1 MINTDFL
8 DQLDRFHLV
17 VKKRVT
23 SSYMGPRKSIA
34 AGRGLTFKDHRIYSP
49 GDDIRL
55 IDWKVFARTDDLYI
69 KTFEEER
76 NLTAHIIMD
85 ASASM
90 GFGKPISKFDYAAMI
105 GVGFAYLAM
114 RENEKFQFST
124 FADELDVF
132 QPRRGMS
139 QLASMVFYLNNTK
152 TNGHSKLLNSMVQY
166 KKIVGSRSLLVILS
180 DFLVDI
186 NEVIETLYTLG
197 DHEIKVVQ
205 VLDPIEK
212 DLKYSGDFKLIDS
225 ETQSKLRTYI
235 SPRLRVE
242 YQQMLDDHSAK
253 IEETCNK
260 LGYHF
265 HQITS
270 DTPIFD
276 AFYRVLE

>member
-23 SSYMGPRKSIA
+23 SNYIGLRKSIS

-90 GFGKPISKFDYAAMI
+90 GFGKPISKFDYAAML

-124 FADELDVF
+124 FAESLDVF

-139 QLASMVFYLNNTK
+139 QLASMVFYLNNTITK
-152 TNGHSKLLNSMVQY
+152 CYSKLLEALMQY
-166 KKIVGSRSLLVILS
+166 KKLVGRRSLLVLVS

-186 NEVIETLYTLG
+186 NEVVESLYTLG
-197 DHEIKVVQ
+197 DHEIKVIQ
-205 VLDPIEK
+205 ILDPIEK

-225 ETQSKLRTYI
+225 ETQNKLRTYI
-235 SPRLRVE
+235 SPRLRVQ
-242 YQQMLDDHSAK
+242 YQQMLDNHSAK
-253 IEETCNK
+253 IEETCTK

-265 HQITS
+265 FQITT
-270 DTPIFD
+270 DTPVFD

>member
-1 MINTDFL
+1 MISTDFL

-17 VKKRVT
+17 VKKKVT
-23 SSYMGPRKSIA
+23 SNYTGPRKSIA
-34 AGRGLTFKDHRIYSP
+34 TGRGLMFKEHRIYSP

-69 KTFEEER
+69 KTFEEEK

-85 ASASM
+85 SSASM
-90 GFGKPISKFDYAAMI
+90 GFGKPISKFDYAAML

-124 FADELDVF
+124 FSESLDVF
-132 QPRRGMS
+132 QSRRGMS
-139 QLASMVFYLNNTK
+139 HLASMVFHLNQTK
-152 TNGHSKLLNSMVQY
+152 TQGYSKLLNSMVQY
-166 KKIVGSRSLLVILS
+166 KKVVGSRSMLVLVS
-180 DFLVDI
+180 DFLLDI
-186 NEVIETLYTLG
+186 NEITEALYTLG
-197 DHEIKVVQ
+197 DHEIKILQ
-205 VLDPIEK
+205 ILDPIEK
-212 DLKYSGDFKLIDS
+212 DLKYSGDFKLVDS
-225 ETQSKLRTYI
+225 ETKDKLRTYI

-242 YQQMLDDHSAK
+242 YQQMLDNHTAK

-265 HQITS
+265 HQITT
-270 DTPIFD
+270 DTPVFD

>member
-8 DQLDRFHLV
+8 DQLNRFHLV

-23 SSYMGPRKSIA
+23 SNYIGLRRSVA
-34 AGRGLTFKDHRIYSP
+34 AGRGLTFKDHRIYTP
-49 GDDIRL
+49 GEDIRL
-55 IDWKVFARTDDLYI
+55 IDWKVFARTDDLHI

-76 NLTAHIIMD
+76 NLTAHIIID
-85 ASASM
+85 SSASM
-90 GFGKPISKFDYAAMI
+90 GFGKPTSKFDYASML

-124 FADELDVF
+124 FSDSLEVF
-132 QPRRGMS
+132 QSRRGMS
-139 QLASMVFYLNNTK
+139 QLASMVFHLNNTK
-152 TNGHSKLLNSMVQY
+152 TRGLSKILNAMVQY
-166 KKIVGSRSLLVILS
+166 KKIIGSRSMLVLIS

-186 NEVIETLYTLG
+186 DEAIEALYNLG
-197 DHEIKVVQ
+197 DNEIKVVQ
-205 VLDPIEK
+205 VLDPVEK

-225 ETQSKLRTYI
+225 ETNSVLRTYI

-242 YQQMLDDHSAK
+242 YQQMLDEHSAK

-260 LGYHF
+260 LGIHF
-265 HQITS
+265 FQITT

>member
-23 SSYMGPRKSIA
+23 SNYIGPRKSIA
-34 AGRGLTFKDHRIYSP
+34 TGRGLTFKDHRIYSP
-49 GDDIRL
+49 GEDIRL

-69 KTFEEER
+69 KTFEEEK

-85 ASASM
+85 SSASM
-90 GFGKPISKFDYAAMI
+90 GFGRPISKFDYAAML

-124 FADELDVF
+124 FAESLDVF

-139 QLASMVFYLNNTK
+139 QLASMVFHLNNAK
-152 TNGHSKLLNSMVQY
+152 TRGYSKLLDAMMQY
-166 KKIVGSRSLLVILS
+166 KKVVDSRSLLVLIS
-180 DFLVDI
+180 DFLIDVD
-186 NEVIETLYTLG
+186 EVIEALYTLG
-197 DHEIKVVQ
+197 DHEVKIVQ

-212 DLKYSGDFKLIDS
+212 NLKYSGDFKLIDS
-225 ETQSKLRTYI
+225 ESKSMLRTYI
-235 SPRLRVE
+235 SPRLRVK
-242 YQQMLDDHSAK
+242 YQQMLDNHAAK

-265 HQITS
+265 HQITN
-270 DTPIFD
+270 DTPVFD

>member
-23 SSYMGPRKSIA
+23 STYTGPRRSIA

-49 GDDIRL
+49 GEDIRL
-55 IDWKVFARTDDLYI
+55 IDWKVFARTDNLYI

-85 ASASM
+85 SSASM
-90 GFGKPISKFDYAAMI
+90 GFGKPISKFDYAAML

-114 RENEKFQFST
+114 KENEKFQFST
-124 FADELDVF
+124 FSESLDVF
-132 QPRRGMS
+132 RPRRGMS
-139 QLASMVFYLNNTK
+139 QLASMVFHLNNSK
-152 TNGHSKLLNSMVQY
+152 TSGYSKLMDAMVQY
-166 KKIVGSRSLLVILS
+166 KKVIGGRSLLVLVS
-180 DFLVDI
+180 DFLIDAK
-186 NEVIETLYTLG
+186 EVIEALYTLG
-197 DHEIKVVQ
+197 DHEIKIIQ

-212 DLKYSGDFKLIDS
+212 DLRYSGDFKLIDS
-225 ETQSKLRTYI
+225 ESKSMLRTYI

-242 YQQMLDDHSAK
+242 YQQMLDSHSAR
-253 IEETCNK
+253 IEETCDR
-260 LGYHF
+260 LGIRF
-265 HQITS
+265 HQITT

>member
-17 VKKRVT
+17 VRKRVT
-23 SSYMGPRKSIA
+23 SNYTGPRKSIA

-85 ASASM
+85 SSASM
-90 GFGKPISKFDYAAMI
+90 GFGKPISKFDYASML

-114 RENEKFQFST
+114 RDNEKFQFST
-124 FADELDVF
+124 FAESLDVF

-139 QLASMVFYLNNTK
+139 QLASMVFHLNNTK
-152 TNGHSKLLNSMVQY
+152 TKGYSKLLKAMMQY
-166 KKIVGSRSLLVILS
+166 KKLVGSRSLLVLVS
-180 DFLVDI
+180 DFLIDI
-186 NEVIETLYTLG
+186 NEVIEALYNLG
-197 DHEIKVVQ
+197 DHEIKILQ
-205 VLDPIEK
+205 ILDPIEK

-225 ETQSKLRTYI
+225 ETQNKLRTYI

-242 YQQMLDDHSAK
+242 YQQMLDNHAAR

-260 LGYHF
+260 LGMHF
-265 HQITS
+265 FQLTT

>member
-8 DQLDRFHLV
+8 NQLDRFHLV

-23 SSYMGPRKSIA
+23 SNYMGPRRSIA
-34 AGRGLTFKDHRIYSP
+34 TGRGLTFKEHRMYAP

-55 IDWKVFARTDDLYI
+55 IDWKVFGRTDDLYV

-76 NLTAHIIMD
+76 NLTVHVIMD

-90 GFGKPISKFDYAAMI
+90 GFGKPINKFDYASML

-114 RENEKFQFST
+114 KDNEKFQFST
-124 FADELDVF
+124 FAEGLDVF

-139 QLASMVFYLNNTK
+139 QLASMVYHLNNTK
-152 TNGHSKLLNSMVQY
+152 TQGHSKLLDGMVQY
-166 KKIVGSRSLLVILS
+166 KKVIGNRSLLVLIS
-180 DFLVDI
+180 DFLLDI
-186 NEVIETLYTLG
+186 DEVTEALYTLG
-197 DHEIKVVQ
+197 DHEIKIVQ

-212 DLKYSGDFKLIDS
+212 DLKYSGDFKLTDS
-225 ETQSKLRTYI
+225 ETKNKLRTYI
-235 SPRLRVE
+235 SPRLRVQ
-242 YQQMLDDHSAK
+242 YQQMLDNHSAK
-253 IEETCNK
+253 IEETCNR
-260 LGYHF
+260 LGMHF
-265 HQITS
+265 HLLTT

>member
-1 MINTDFL
+1 MINIDFL
-8 DQLDRFHLV
+8 NQLDRFHLV

-23 SSYMGPRKSIA
+23 SNFVGPRKSVA
-34 AGRGLTFKDHRIYSP
+34 AGRGLTFKDHRMYAP

-90 GFGKPISKFDYAAMI
+90 GFGKPISKFDYAAML
-105 GVGFAYLAM
+105 GVGLAYLAM
-114 RENEKFQFST
+114 RENERFQFST
-124 FADELDVF
+124 FNEGLEIF

-139 QLASMVFYLNNTK
+139 QLASMVFYLNNVK
-152 TNGHSKLLNSMVQY
+152 TQGNSKLLDAMVQY
-166 KKIVGSRSLLVILS
+166 KKVVGSRSLLVLIS

-186 NEVIETLYTLG
+186 NEVIEALYNLG
-197 DHEIKVVQ
+197 DHEIKVIQ
-205 VLDPIEK
+205 VLDPIER

-225 ETQSKLRTYI
+225 ESKSMLRTFI

-242 YQQMLDDHSAK
+242 YQQMLDNHVARM
-253 IEETCNK
+253 EETCNN
-260 LGYHF
+260 LGMHF
-265 HQITS
+265 FQITT